1 MTKAYTDT
9 KAVVTIPRSCAI
21 YPQCTSTNDTHGLR
35 IQNTMGKKRQRLK
48 PGKRDGDGL
57 VISVLLLLQA
67 THSGLNPGEL
77 PTQ

>member
-1 MTKAYTDT
+1 MYCT
-9 KAVVTIPRSCAI
+9 
-21 YPQCTSTNDTHGLR
+21 CTSTKDTHGLR

-48 PGKRDGDGL
+48 QGKRDGDGM

-77 PTQ
+77 PLQ